1 MLKYIVFRINQVNS
15 FEKGCSVHAKSG
27 FRNSACDITVSFH
40 SSLSREE
47 YRHSSVAFGST
58 LYWES
63 DITVK
68 YVLMLSQHGIECIS
82 MDKR

>member
-1 MLKYIVFRINQVNS
+1 MLKYIVFRINQINS
-15 FEKGCSVHAKSG
+15 FEKECSVHAKSG

-58 LYWES
+58 L
-63 DITVK
+63 
-68 YVLMLSQHGIECIS
+68 LLGIRYHSEIRFDVIS
-82 MDKR
+82 AWHRMHQYG